1 MAFAQ
6 TIAVSL
12 IVSFSPP
19 LSSHVA
25 NRLQRESKQ
34 HRQEFHRLKSRQLLI
49 LEPFFQEQFVFIL
62 AFRVFSDPIV
72 HLCADLY
79 VNLFSYAMS
88 MPDVVAI
95 LIISFAVITAASFYQ
110 TQFSCVVC
118 LVSLSP
124 LVAKDHTQAHHL

>member
-6 TIAVSL
+6 TIAVSF

-25 NRLQRESKQ
+25 DRLQRESKQ
-34 HRQEFHRLKSRQLLI
+34 HRQEFHHLKSRQLLI
-49 LEPFFQEQFVFIL
+49 LRPSFQEQFVFIP
-62 AFRVFSDPIV
+62 AFLVFSDPID
-72 HLCADLY
+72 HLCPDLY
-79 VNLFSYAMS
+79 SNLFSYAIT

-95 LIISFAVITAASFYQ
+95 LIISFAIITAASFYQ
-110 TQFSCVVC
+110 TQFACVVC